1 MEAVAGK
8 PLPTRG
14 MHIKMTGGNGS
25 VVWSTGRLTWR
36 LAYCVPRTPFPYQ
49 LFSVLKGRMP
59 QSLSVWLD
67 QETED
72 KVAVGLATTVA

>member
-1 MEAVAGK
+1 M
-8 PLPTRG
+8 
-14 MHIKMTGGNGS
+14 
-25 VVWSTGRLTWR
+25 
-36 LAYCVPRTPFPYQ
+36 AYCVPRTPFPYQ

-72 KVAVGLATTVA
+72 KVAVGLTTTIAQEKFLYTCIVLSQISAILNCCMC